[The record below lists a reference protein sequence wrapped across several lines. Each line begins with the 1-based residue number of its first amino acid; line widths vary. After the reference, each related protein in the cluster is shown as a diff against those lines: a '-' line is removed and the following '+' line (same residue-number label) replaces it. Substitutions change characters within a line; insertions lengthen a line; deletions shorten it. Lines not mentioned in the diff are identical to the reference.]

1 MILWK
6 YFLKGI
12 GIKYLRSNRHALLH
26 RTLSWAIMNEYEL
39 RHHQHFDQIVS
50 RCLDCRQSVWYY
62 HGPIWTPDAKD
73 WMLKLVN
80 RFEVY
85 KQGSLDLWVLH
96 CHKCQLLVNTKIP
109 AHLGDS
115 WKSPQWHSL
124 AREAPENS
132 YRKSHLLSHDRNI
145 GIVLLLTNRCFHCPV
160 EMHHRESKSSPA
172 NFHLHLTSP
181 EYKHSNANSLL
192 NRYFSVLSDLCE
204 SKRHVLC
211 CNPEHLLWI
220 FPTVEVAATK
230 ILIRTISVHKKKRNK
245 YLKSK
250 LTNWRLCI
258 RNAFE
263 TVKRSMVR
271 QFLFNATN

>member
-1 MILWK
+1 M
-6 YFLKGI
+6 
-12 GIKYLRSNRHALLH
+12 
-26 RTLSWAIMNEYEL
+26 
-39 RHHQHFDQIVS
+39 
-50 RCLDCRQSVWYY
+50 
-62 HGPIWTPDAKD
+62 
-73 WMLKLVN
+73 
-80 RFEVY
+80 Y

-132 YRKSHLLSHDRNI
+132 YRKTHFEPHKRNI
-145 GIVLLLTNRCFHCPV
+145 WIVLLLTSRCFHCPV
-160 EMHHRESKSSPA
+160 EMHHRESKPSPA

-220 FPTVEVAATK
+220 FPKVEVAVPKMRNVSKQQAFTK
-230 ILIRTISVHKKKRNK
+230 ISKQIPQIEARQLAALHKECLWNCKTIHGSVVSLQCHKLVPDWCWWPDVGHPS
-245 YLKSK
+245 YTYIWPS
-250 LTNWRLCI
+250 W
-258 RNAFE
+258 AM
-263 TVKRSMVR
+263 S
-271 QFLFNATN
+271 QFVDFDVISSTKNNIKVWH